1 MYVFEGDAVLV
12 RAGIALL
19 GVREQEIL
27 LAGSR
32 EEVLSVMNGR
42 GLTGSVLNGSK
53 DGEVTAM
60 TASSGN
66 SKSLFGGE
74 DEWMI
79 KVRNAGKC

>member
-1 MYVFEGDAVLV
+1 MLV

-19 GVREQEIL
+19 GVKEQELL
-27 LAGSR
+27 LATSR
-32 EEVLSVMNGR
+32 EEMLNVMNGR
-42 GLTGSVLNGSK
+42 GLTGSVLNGNK

-60 TASSGN
+60 ASSTN